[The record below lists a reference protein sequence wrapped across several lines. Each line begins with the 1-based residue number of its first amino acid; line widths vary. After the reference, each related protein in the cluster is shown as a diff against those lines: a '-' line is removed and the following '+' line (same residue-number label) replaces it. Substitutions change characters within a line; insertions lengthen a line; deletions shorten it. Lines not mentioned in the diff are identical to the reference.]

1 MELND
6 KEFDATFRQKVF
18 DAEPQFEEAAWD
30 KMEQKL
36 KKRDRVIFYRKSAAL
51 LLLLLIGFGAYITIV
66 DQSAKSTGAMV
77 AKKQRIKP
85 IASIQQVDRKDDVIS
100 NPTKKVKPSFVVQ
113 IPTATPISVP
123 IQVLVPAAVPALGS
137 TPLTDTL
144 NSLILIPVLAQSETA
159 QVDSNA
165 VAASDTDLVPASLA
179 SVIKKQKKARTR
191 TWPMSLTLSAGPEF
205 NSSGLVIGGR
215 TGFSAGVGFSIG
227 VAKRLTLQT
236 GLNYS
241 AKYYGADNYEYK
253 FKNQQMKSIIS
264 GVDASCAVLEI
275 PLLASLNVLDDVNRS
290 IDLNAGMSSYFMLK
304 ENYTYSYTAASGYQ
318 DRFQQINGKNQ
329 HYFGVVD
336 LSATYYV
343 KLKKQKFRLGLE
355 PFVKI
360 PLVGVGEG
368 RVNLKS
374 SGVSL
379 KVRYDLGKKN
389 Y

>member
-18 DAEPQFEEAAWD
+18 DADPQYEEAAWN

-36 KKRDRVIFYRKSAAL
+36 NKRDRAIFYRKSAAI
-51 LLLLLIGFGAYITIV
+51 LLLLLIGFSVYTAIDYRPL
-66 DQSAKSTGAMV
+66 KSTGSMI
-77 AKKQRIKP
+77 AKKQTIKSVKP
-85 IASIQQVDRKDDVIS
+85 LQEVDKKDDVKEKMV
-100 NPTKKVKPSFVVQ
+100 TKTVEPNAIPNIGKNVKPTVVE
-113 IPTATPISVP
+113 PISIPVY
-123 IQVLVPAAVPALGS
+123 
-137 TPLTDTL
+137 TPLMDSL
-144 NSLILIPVLAQSETA
+144 NNSNLTPVLAQSEVIQA
-159 QVDSNA
+159 DSNA
-165 VAASDTDLVPASLA
+165 VASSDTDLVPASIS
-179 SVIKKQKKARTR
+179 SVIKKQKKARGKTL
-191 TWPMSLTLSAGPEF
+191 PMSLSLSAGPEF
-205 NSSGLVIGGR
+205 NSSSSIVGGR
-215 TGFSAGVGFSIG
+215 TGFSAGIGFSVGI
-227 VAKRLTLQT
+227 AKRLTLQT
-236 GLNYS
+236 GLKYS
-241 AKYYGADNYEYK
+241 AKDYAADSYEYQ
-253 FKNQQMKSIIS
+253 FKSERFKSIIS
-264 GVDASCAVLEI
+264 EVYASCAVLEV
-275 PLLASLNVLDDVNRS
+275 PLQVSYNVLDDFNRS

-304 ENYTYSYTAASGYQ
+304 EDYTYRYTAASGFE

-343 KLKKQKFRLGLE
+343 KLKKERFRLGFE

-389 Y
+389 F